1 MRKTRLIYYKI
12 DYTDGRP
19 CSAPVITES
28 TGTLRT
34 VAESLGFGSAEEY
47 RERNGIRWFYDRQ
60 GDRELTIYFC
70 D

>member
-1 MRKTRLIYYKI
+1 MKKTRLIYYKI

-28 TGTLRT
+28 TASLRV
-34 VAESLGFGSAEEY
+34 VAESLGFGSATEC
-47 RERNGIRWFYDRQ
+47 RERNGIRFYYDLASN
-60 GDRELTIYFC
+60 RELTIYFC